1 MDLNRSIA
9 DARTAIKDIRDVVET
24 LDGVVLKDLVSSLTD
39 AADEL
44 EGYLLSDAEEARS
57 KIDELEEEIEELKS
71 GNQN

>member
-44 EGYLLSDAEEARS
+44 EGYLLSDAEEAED
-57 KIDELEEEIEELKS
+57 KIGELEEEIEELKS